1 MHYLKES
8 KKLFYVAAVL
18 PVFFLYLDKSIV
30 LWLKGFY
37 NGLQIHRFFVSLD
50 PLINVA
56 GNGATLMAGA
66 LVLYVAGKFLSQ
78 RICMVGKSLF
88 IGLLSSGIMVQV
100 MKHLIGRARP
110 RLTADPVFIGPSF
123 RSGYDSFPS
132 GHTALVFC
140 LAYILSRNFP
150 KYRVLF
156 YMFASVVALDRV
168 EGFAHFPSDIMAGA
182 MIGLIV
188 AKILSVKV
196 FPSGGIGYA
205 ANTTESQTS

>member
-66 LVLYVAGKFLSQ
+66 LVLYVAPAAPPW
-78 RICMVGKSLF
+78 RRAEV
-88 IGLLSSGIMVQV
+88 LLDA
-100 MKHLIGRARP
+100 LR
-110 RLTADPVFIGPSF
+110 RLPHGDIWLPPEI
-123 RSGYDSFPS
+123 RSM
-132 GHTALVFC
+132 L
-140 LAYILSRNFP
+140 R
-150 KYRVLF
+150 R
-156 YMFASVVALDRV
+156 
-168 EGFAHFPSDIMAGA
+168 
-182 MIGLIV
+182 
-188 AKILSVKV
+188 
-196 FPSGGIGYA
+196 
-205 ANTTESQTS
+205 